1 MYGIVLDLSVD
12 LIAQLRWHLLWQK
25 KAPLFFPFC
34 VTASKSKWAQGAEPT
49 TTAASFKGGWVK
61 IKQYPLAET
70 ANYHVWS
77 LLEYLMI
84 FFLQA
89 TKKCPGVIG
98 SILGL
103 SLNIFLLR
111 WRQHLPKLPFAR
123 WNKPLLCVTLSDFKR
138 KRAWFSNRGCEST
151 LSCASV
157 CCSI

>member
-1 MYGIVLDLSVD
+1 MCSTHTHTRPNTYVRHRVRFERRPYSTV
-12 LIAQLRWHLLWQK
+12 AVAFAVAK

-98 SILGL
+98 LHPWAFFKHFFIEVTAASPKTSIREVKQATIVC
-103 SLNIFLLR
+103 N
-111 WRQHLPKLPFAR
+111 AE
-123 WNKPLLCVTLSDFKR
+123 
-138 KRAWFSNRGCEST
+138 WF
-151 LSCASV
+151 
-157 CCSI
+157 

>member
-1 MYGIVLDLSVD
+1 MCSTHTHTRVQTLMYGIVLDLSVD

-98 SILGL
+98 LHPWAFFKHFFIEVTAASPKTSIREVKQATIVC
-103 SLNIFLLR
+103 N
-111 WRQHLPKLPFAR
+111 AE
-123 WNKPLLCVTLSDFKR
+123 
-138 KRAWFSNRGCEST
+138 WF
-151 LSCASV
+151 
-157 CCSI
+157 